1 MLQKHRSKLNFI
13 FGSLAGMIA
22 TTLLYPTLMIKRVFQ
37 ANSKYKIKNKL
48 LDDKNLRIS
57 SWIVD
62 CYRKIGITHFYK
74 GMSIYYIKTIPY
86 QGILFWTN
94 EKLKIILGNEINSK
108 H

>member
-1 MLQKHRSKLNFI
+1 
-13 FGSLAGMIA
+13 
-22 TTLLYPTLMIKRVFQ
+22 MIKRVFQ

-62 CYRKIGITHFYK
+62 CYRKFGITHFYK
-74 GMSIYYIKTIPY
+74 GMSINYKKSIPY
-86 QGILFWTN
+86 QGILFWIK
-94 EKLKIILGNEINSK
+94 EKLKILLGYEINSK